1 MFMKSGNVVSCCSLT
16 MKCGAVKALF
26 GLFFFFFL
34 SGPRVCLLSNLTLNR
49 PECTSG
55 KELIL
60 LDKRDVQLKCSGM
73 ERQWNI
79 YWSLA
84 GGRGGQRRIADCTG
98 CDQNN
103 CHGCSIYI
111 TQPPY
116 TLNRYPSSSTIRFRA
131 DSQTHDGATLTCS
144 TFSNAN
150 RVSCRLRVVQQ
161 ITPHLP
167 NCSNGQIV
175 LPENRDTA
183 ITCTGL
189 TSQYTVYWAMRGV
202 TPGGTGFE
210 RLGDCTQCT
219 QLLCPRCDPPKAGYS
234 FSRTPTTTALKFR
247 ADYDDHNGAVVM
259 CSSYPGHY
267 SQTCELKVVKD
278 YKMPQCH
285 GGWLD
290 LVEDEKVPPT
300 VTCTQLTS
308 NQSMDWFLVN
318 NSTVHHVANCPPCTK
333 EPCTQQCRVQSDDFR
348 VSRTATN
355 TSLTVVRN
363 VRALAG
369 QTLNC
374 FLQKVIQ
381 EKCRISVLHG
391 PSRAEVTTDDDLDP
405 ASVTLTCRVQGEV
418 FPSAS
423 LTWNVPCTSVSDT
436 DVSSTCKLRRDQ
448 VDRSGRD
455 VVVECV
461 ATNSELS
468 SLNATA
474 SLTLLFLGKE
484 EVPKTEEALPLGLI
498 AGIVTGVVVAAV
510 VVAVII
516 IIVVRRKRA
525 NAPVHEIPMREAQS
539 FSSGTAQAHQ
549 TSADNAGTRA
559 QQTSAENARTRA
571 QQTSA
576 DNAGTRAQQTSADNA
591 GDHYY
596 ITVIDD
602 SLSVQSPAGDSDY
615 EIPETGTGP
624 DMGGQPSSPGAR
636 DDTPEYVNRRAMGDN
651 SQDDNSG
658 DADYEIPDSATGP
671 EIRAQSSSSGR
682 GDDSPEYVNEGATG
696 DNSQNDYM
704 NTERLYSHLTATG
717 EEYTYVQLNKP

>member
-1 MFMKSGNVVSCCSLT
+1 MHSNWTVTGIVTFDHAFMSHGQIGCRWTRKSISGQSEIPEREVKLQEQEEDEGGRRFFGGSCVMVTSL
-16 MKCGAVKALF
+16 
-26 GLFFFFFL
+26 
-34 SGPRVCLLSNLTLNR
+34 SD
-49 PECTSG
+49 TSG
-55 KELIL
+55 
-60 LDKRDVQLKCSGM
+60 DVY
-73 ERQWNI
+73 N
-79 YWSLA
+79 
-84 GGRGGQRRIADCTG
+84 
-98 CDQNN
+98 
-103 CHGCSIYI
+103 
-111 TQPPY
+111 
-116 TLNRYPSSSTIRFRA
+116 F
-131 DSQTHDGATLTCS
+131 
-144 TFSNAN
+144 
-150 RVSCRLRVVQQ
+150 
-161 ITPHLP
+161 
-167 NCSNGQIV
+167 
-175 LPENRDTA
+175 
-183 ITCTGL
+183 
-189 TSQYTVYWAMRGV
+189 TVDV
-202 TPGGTGFE
+202 TPG
-210 RLGDCTQCT
+210 
-219 QLLCPRCDPPKAGYS
+219 AG
-234 FSRTPTTTALKFR
+234 P
-247 ADYDDHNGAVVM
+247 V
-259 CSSYPGHY
+259 
-267 SQTCELKVVKD
+267 
-278 YKMPQCH
+278 
-285 GGWLD
+285 
-290 LVEDEKVPPT
+290 
-300 VTCTQLTS
+300 
-308 NQSMDWFLVN
+308 
-318 NSTVHHVANCPPCTK
+318 
-333 EPCTQQCRVQSDDFR
+333 
-348 VSRTATN
+348 
-355 TSLTVVRN
+355 
-363 VRALAG
+363 LAG
-369 QTLNC
+369 SVTIKKPGELR
-374 FLQKVIQ
+374 LQKSSCPDVIAEGQ
-381 EKCRISVLHG
+381 DVSCKCRHTSSSKPFPPALLTWVDSSTSSDVLELRNINREQNGRVHVCRSEWGPGGEVVSSVSYSPRVVYG

-405 ASVTLTCRVQGEV
+405 GNVTLTCRVQGEV

-436 DVSSTCKLRRDQ
+436 NVSSTCTLRRDQ

-498 AGIVTGVVVAAV
+498 VGIVTGVVVAAA

-525 NAPVHEIPMREAQS
+525 NAPVHEIPMREAQL

-559 QQTSAENARTRA
+559 QQTSTDNARTRAQQTSADNARTRAQQTSTDNARTQGQQTSADNARTRA

-591 GDHYY
+591 GTRASQTSADNAGDHYY
-596 ITVIDD
+596 MTVIDA
-602 SLSVQSPAGDSDY
+602 SPSVQSPAGDSDY
-615 EIPETGTGP
+615 EIPPTGTGP

-717 EEYTYVQLNKP
+717 GEHTYVQLNKP